1 MRNPAIYWKL
11 CCAGAI
17 LLAVLTLTPL
27 VIPAGVAT
35 PLLGGVPRTLWAGI
49 LIAIAFVVLTF
60 IGSRVHPAMNTEE
73 DA

>member
-1 MRNPAIYWKL
+1 MRNSATYWKL

-27 VIPAGVAT
+27 VIPQGEMA

-60 IGSRVHPAMNTEE
+60 IGSRVHPAMHTEE